1 MSRECVRVRGRI
13 YKAHRNVLI
22 NILRRGLPKQ
32 VVEIIE
38 KWVAKR
44 SRVEVW
50 ICESEE

>member
-1 MSRECVRVRGRI
+1 MSRECVRASGRV
-13 YKAHRNVLI
+13 YKARKNVLI

-32 VVEIIE
+32 VVEVIE
-38 KWVAKR
+38 KWVVKR